1 MSKSETYKEF
11 VDKFKPKLTTD
22 DCYTPEIVYNAIKE
36 WAIKEMDWEGRP
48 VVRPFWPGGDFE
60 NFNYPANCVV
70 IDNPPFSIVS
80 KIAKFYEERGID
92 YFIFCPHLTCFSS
105 TEAKSHLCVGCQI
118 TYENGAK
125 VNTSFLCSKGP
136 LIRSAP
142 ELYRIVTEANA
153 ANLKGK
159 KKPPQELYI
168 YPDNLMTASAVAL
181 MSKYDIEYRENIAVF
196 VRTLDC
202 QRAAKKGIFGAGYI
216 VPEKAAHEAQE
227 ATRKAKEAP
236 RKMRSEVA
244 TRWELSPRELALLK
258 AAEEAA
264 K

>member
-1 MSKSETYKEF
+1 MSKNETYEEF
-11 VDKFKPKLTTD
+11 VDKFKAKKTTD
-22 DCYTPEIVYNAIKE
+22 DCYTPDLVYNAVKE
-36 WAIKEMDWEGRP
+36 WAIKEMGWSGRP
-48 VVRPFWPGGDFE
+48 VVRPFFPGGDYE
-60 NFNYPANCVV
+60 NFDYPANCVV

-80 KIAKFYEERGID
+80 KIAKLYEERGID
-92 YFIFCPHLTCFSS
+92 YFLFCPHLTCFSC
-105 TEAKSHLCVGCQI
+105 TAAKSHLCVGCQI
-118 TYENGAK
+118 IYANGAK
-125 VNTSFLCSKGP
+125 VATSFLCSKGP

-142 ELYRIVTEANA
+142 DLYRAVAEANE

-159 KKPPQELYI
+159 KKPPQPLYT

-181 MSKYDIEYRENIAVF
+181 MSKYGIEYRENVGVF

-227 ATRKAKEAP
+227 AVRIAKKTP
-236 RKMRSEVA
+236 RKMREAEA
-244 TRWELSPRELALLK
+244 TRWELSSRELALLK
-258 AAEEAA
+258 AAEETA

>member
-1 MSKSETYKEF
+1 MSKNETYEKF
-11 VDKFKPKLTTD
+11 VDKFKAKNTTD
-22 DCYTPEIVYNAIKE
+22 ECYTPPIVYEAVKK
-36 WAIKEMDWEGRP
+36 WAVNEMGWSGRP
-48 VVRPFWPGGDFE
+48 VVRPFFPGGDYE
-60 NFNYPANCVV
+60 NFSYPANCVV

-80 KIAKFYEERGID
+80 KITKFYKERGID
-92 YFIFCPHLTCFSS
+92 YFLFCPHLTCFSS
-105 TEAKSHLCVGCQI
+105 TAATSHICVGCQI
-118 TYENGAK
+118 IYENGAK

-142 ELYRIVTEANA
+142 DLYRAVIEANK

-159 KKPPQELYI
+159 KKPPRPSYV

-181 MSKYDIEYRENIAVF
+181 MSKYGIEYRENVGVF
-196 VRTLDC
+196 VRALDC

-216 VPEKAAHEAQE
+216 VPAEAAHAAQE
-227 ATRKAKEAP
+227 AVRIAKEAP
-236 RKMRSEVA
+236 REARKAEA
-244 TRWELSPRELALLK
+244 FRWEPSPRELALLK